1 MDVAIVKVENLS
13 HRYSSQWAI
22 QDISFE
28 INQTG
33 VLGLLG
39 SNGAGK
45 STTMNIM
52 CGVLK
57 QTKGEVYIN
66 GVSLRDN
73 PVEAKKHIGFL
84 PQKPPLH
91 LDLNVDEYLTHC
103 AYLRSVEPKHI
114 KAAVD
119 EAKSKCGIM
128 HFSKRWCG
136 IFREAIN
143 SVWG

>member
-45 STTMNIM
+45 
-52 CGVLK
+52 V
-57 QTKGEVYIN
+57 
-66 GVSLRDN
+66 D
-73 PVEAKKHIGFL
+73 H
-84 PQKPPLH
+84 
-91 LDLNVDEYLTHC
+91 DEYHVWRVETDEGG
-103 AYLRSVEPKHI
+103 SVY
-114 KAAVD
+114 
-119 EAKSKCGIM
+119 
-128 HFSKRWCG
+128 
-136 IFREAIN
+136 
-143 SVWG
+143 